1 MRGLFCALVV
11 HACVMRCVLR
21 VRLIACV
28 MRRAILERAALVCLL
43 RDVLTGTPPVGQYP
57 VVQSSSE
64 YSYEAI
70 GLSLELP
77 PTSQQKPGLV
87 TTCVG
92 PVGDSEPFCT
102 PTVTVHGFRP
112 GAGRTMSSS
121 SGGVGGAGG
130 ESGHTPAG
138 GDGGGVFAFGGG
150 VAAFAF
156 ALC

>member
-28 MRRAILERAALVCLL
+28 MRRVFLERVVLVRFL
-43 RDVLTGTPPVGQYP
+43 RDVLTGTPPDGQCP
-57 VVQSSSE
+57 VEQSSSE

-70 GLSLELP
+70 ELSSESP
-77 PTSQQKPGLV
+77 PTSQVKPGLV

-102 PTVTVHGFRP
+102 PTVTVHGFRS
-112 GAGRTMSSS
+112 GAGRTMVSS
-121 SGGVGGAGG
+121 SGGVGGADG
-130 ESGHTPAG
+130 ESGHAPGG
-138 GDGGGVFAFGGG
+138 GDGGVSAFGGG
-150 VAAFAF
+150 AVAFAF
-156 ALC
+156 GFF